1 MSINE
6 IKRNK
11 LLNTELIV
19 KFILSSFFLICIFSI
34 NSNSNQNDVKY
45 IIYSN
50 NTQSVL
56 SGRLLVDGALACVTV
71 LQLYRI
77 FSAVQRSEPAMV
89 PYYTYYK
96 PVEER

>member
-1 MSINE
+1 MQ
-6 IKRNK
+6 
-11 LLNTELIV
+11 TV
-19 KFILSSFFLICIFSI
+19 FS
-34 NSNSNQNDVKY
+34 
-45 IIYSN
+45 YSN

-56 SGRLLVDGALACVTV
+56 SGRLLVELLRVL

>member
-1 MSINE
+1 MGA
-6 IKRNK
+6 
-11 LLNTELIV
+11 LG
-19 KFILSSFFLICIFSI
+19 SFGRTAAIQTLRGCAVRSEDTCKQCSHIS
-34 NSNSNQNDVKY
+34 
-45 IIYSN
+45 IYSN

>member
-1 MSINE
+1 MQ
-6 IKRNK
+6 
-11 LLNTELIV
+11 TV
-19 KFILSSFFLICIFSI
+19 FS
-34 NSNSNQNDVKY
+34 Y